1 MAEGYYNNM
10 VTNGYLSNLD
20 NKKIADRFREN
31 IELTKAAFETHAVTV
46 PKKKVDVLLD
56 GVIYTICSSEDETY
70 MQKVAFY
77 LNQKIAETRK
87 YDSSKNLDSRAVAL
101 LTSLNVADDY
111 CKLLDASNAQ
121 EIEKQKLDSELTI
134 YKKEYDHV
142 NKENELLKAEIENLK
157 MQLLRETNHNIPR
170 KSESENNNYE
180 F

>member
-1 MAEGYYNNM
+1 MAEGYNGSM
-10 VTNGYLSNLD
+10 ITNGYLTNLD

-31 IELTKAAFETHAVTV
+31 IELTKQAFETHVDTT

-56 GVIYTICSSEDETY
+56 GVIYTICSGEDETY

-77 LNQKIAETRK
+77 LNQKITETRK

-121 EIEKQKLDSELTI
+121 EIEKQKLESELNI
-134 YKKEYDHV
+134 YRKEYEHS

-170 KSESENNNYE
+170 KNENENNFE